1 MTGHDSVE
9 ALVVWLLDHP
19 GLEVPDIDLLPIPE
33 PPEEEE
39 EDVPPQPAKPMKPE
53 VVSQEDSDYDISSQ
67 SSEDSDPFEFELPG
81 TCIGVRAHTH
91 THLHTCTHSHAL
103 VHTHTTYTL
112 FCLLCDFRTEG
123 RRIYKTRAQF
133 RDTDEYGEYVK
144 ANIQPGMTVRCWV
157 WYEEVKK
164 GDIGRVIKV
173 RVQYVTIIKQ
183 GTEII

>member
-91 THLHTCTHSHAL
+91 SLTHMHSLTCTGTYSYNIYTILL
-103 VHTHTTYTL
+103 V
-112 FCLLCDFRTEG
+112 
-123 RRIYKTRAQF
+123 
-133 RDTDEYGEYVK
+133 
-144 ANIQPGMTVRCWV
+144 M
-157 WYEEVKK
+157 
-164 GDIGRVIKV
+164 
-173 RVQYVTIIKQ
+173 
-183 GTEII
+183 